1 MLGMV
6 HLVLVKYVWL
16 DPDTGYLL
24 MNYIILVD
32 MRGPERVHPKKV
44 VGHAA
49 RLSDLRSQKS

>member
-16 DPDTGYLL
+16 DPDTGYIL

-32 MRGPERVHPKKV
+32 MRGPEM
-44 VGHAA
+44 GIGFF
-49 RLSDLRSQKS
+49 